1 MTQRRLRWA
10 ARMATALLL
19 GGCAT
24 VALAGCATG
33 DRDETGAG
41 AGEER
46 ATAEAGSAL
55 SFPAE
60 PPDGPMPEIGPAPE
74 DYTPTAAGAPA
85 TDIWLGTLVSGGG
98 ALSISDLEQA
108 TDRDAYDNQPSFL
121 LDGSAILHTAALDRR
136 QTEIM
141 RLGVTSRTGS
151 GAGPGASEQVTHT
164 EEASE
169 FSALQIPGQ
178 EAFSAIHEIRGKQY
192 LWRYDLSGEAV
203 GPVFATAEPVG
214 YHAWANEHV
223 VAMFILGSPPTL
235 QVGDALSGEIRI
247 VAERP
252 GRSIHR
258 IPGTEEISFV
268 RKVSDEEWWIER
280 LDPRRDNRGAD
291 HANPAGPRGLRVDA
305 GGRDPDGRRL
315 APVLLVGGLALG
327 GDRRLLG
334 PRRPGHHP
342 SRRES
347 GRRPDR
353 DRRQPAG
360 RLRRSRWNVKSRVP
374 DGHHQRR
381 PGAQPAG
388 PHRLPR
394 SAQDGRHRA
403 GGDPTGRND
412 PAQPSVFP
420 PRVRDPGSDIRTVPV
435 NGRTVVRDG
444 EITTLDEAEVME
456 RRAGFADQV
465 REVVARV
472 NSLWQNPRGPVL
484 PVGARPAIHPG

>member
-280 LDPRRDNRGAD
+280 LDPAAITAVRITRTLPGREDYAWTPEGEILMGDGSRLFSWSEGSHWAEIADFSDRGVEGITRLA
-291 HANPAGPRGLRVDA
+291 VS
-305 GGRDPDGRRL
+305 PDGARI
-315 APVLLVGGLALG
+315 AIVAN
-327 GDRRLLG
+327 
-334 PRRPGHHP
+334 RPG
-342 SRRES
+342 
-347 GRRPDR
+347 G
-353 DRRQPAG
+353 
-360 RLRRSRWNVKSRVP
+360 
-374 DGHHQRR
+374 
-381 PGAQPAG
+381 
-388 PHRLPR
+388 
-394 SAQDGRHRA
+394 
-403 GGDPTGRND
+403 
-412 PAQPSVFP
+412 
-420 PRVRDPGSDIRTVPV
+420 
-435 NGRTVVRDG
+435 
-444 EITTLDEAEVME
+444 
-456 RRAGFADQV
+456 
-465 REVVARV
+465 
-472 NSLWQNPRGPVL
+472 
-484 PVGARPAIHPG
+484 